1 MDVLLLLDFNVMIFW
16 SPYSQYAWHQIFWTS
31 IYHQNFISVWRLQCS
46 VIVNLKCWVNK
57 PETYSNNCCLILTV
71 VLGWACLRYGLLKF
85 QRAKLESCPNI
96 LKLLHSAQLV
106 TFLLPDLRLAQLN
119 VSYTHKPLVQLVQ
132 LLRTDTM
139 SELTRLILLRGNLQE
154 NCIMH
159 G

>member
-1 MDVLLLLDFNVMIFW
+1 MHIFIMLNQGLCKPQPTYFKRSTDDFLSSEPVLLLLDFYVMIFW

-57 PETYSNNCCLILTV
+57 PETYSNNCFLILTV

-119 VSYTHKPLVQLVQ
+119 VSYTHAIPWY
-132 LLRTDTM
+132 
-139 SELTRLILLRGNLQE
+139 S
-154 NCIMH
+154 
-159 G
+159 